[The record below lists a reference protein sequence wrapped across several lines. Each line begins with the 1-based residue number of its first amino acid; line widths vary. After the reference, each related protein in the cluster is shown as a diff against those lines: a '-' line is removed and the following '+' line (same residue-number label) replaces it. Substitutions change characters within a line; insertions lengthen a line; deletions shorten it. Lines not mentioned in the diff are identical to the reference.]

1 MRIARLL
8 VVLTAVFVVPTLAH
22 AGPIV
27 AGDYVVLTDGVG
39 NTGGGEFNMF
49 VNGSASSFITFCLQ
63 RTQFIPFGRQAIV
76 GSVTNYADD
85 ATGNDYLSSQTAR
98 RTSLKWDIYRIQP

>member
-49 VNGSASSFITFCLQ
+49 RERQRFVVHHVLPSAHPIHLLLA
-63 RTQFIPFGRQAIV
+63 GKLIV
-76 GSVTNYADD
+76 GSVSELRRRRHRERRSLCRRPRGCTRKLE
-85 ATGNDYLSSQTAR
+85 TGH
-98 RTSLKWDIYRIQP
+98 